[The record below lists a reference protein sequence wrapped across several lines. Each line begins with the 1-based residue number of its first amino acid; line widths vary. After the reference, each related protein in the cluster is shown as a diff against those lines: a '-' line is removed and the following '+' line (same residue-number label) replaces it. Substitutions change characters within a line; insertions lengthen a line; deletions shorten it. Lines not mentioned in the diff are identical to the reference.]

1 MNRLKNRVVFI
12 GIIIVLLFSLTG
24 CGKSIEHKENIKTNI
39 VTDSIGRKVELP
51 YPVTKA
57 VVANAYNAELINAI
71 GAINQVIGV
80 DYNIYQDQTG
90 FQGRFSKEQIIG
102 KGQRELNYEKIIE
115 LNPQV
120 LILTGNGSVQEAEEK
135 LKSFGIKVLV
145 CDAYYTDMFSQNC
158 TLLGSVFGKEK
169 EAKELD
175 DYFTSKL
182 EYIQKQLKG
191 VDKKRV
197 YFEYRKEGNTTIPG
211 NYFYKMM
218 EFSGADNIFK
228 DSKNVLVDSEA
239 VIKRNPE
246 YIVKVSNINV
256 YSTYEPPTEEEHKA
270 IIKEMQNRPG
280 WDSIDAIKNN
290 NILLLSHYVHG
301 GASKLVG
308 TMYIA
313 KYLYPERLPNLH
325 PEMVFKDWLEKYQ
338 HLPYIA
344 GHTYPAFNMED

>member
-1 MNRLKNRVVFI
+1 MDRLKNSICFI
-12 GIIIVLLFSLTG
+12 GFVIVLCFCLAG
-24 CGKSIEHKENIKTNI
+24 CGNNIENKEAIDFNI
-39 VTDSIGRKVELP
+39 VTDSVGRKVELP

-71 GAINQVIGV
+71 GAIDQVVGV

-90 FQGRFSKEQIIG
+90 FKGHFSKDQIIG

-115 LNPQV
+115 LKPQV
-120 LILTGNGSVQEAEEK
+120 LILTGNGSVKEAEEK
-135 LKSFGIKVLV
+135 LENFGIKVLV

-158 TLLGSVFGKEK
+158 NLLGSVFGKEK

-182 EYIQKQLKG
+182 EYIKKQLKG

-197 YFEYRKEGNTTIPG
+197 YFEYRKMGNTTIPG

-228 DSKNVLVDSEA
+228 DSKNVLVDSES
-239 VIKRNPE
+239 VIKCNPQ

-256 YSTYEPPTEEEHKA
+256 YSTYEPPTEAEHKA
-270 IIKEMQNRPG
+270 ILDEMKNRPG

-290 NILLLSHYVHG
+290 NVLLLSHYVHG

-313 KYLYPERLPNLH
+313 KYLYPEQLPDLH
-325 PEMVFKDWLEKYQ
+325 PEMVFKEWLEKYQ